1 MHFQQQLCINKCT
14 YIKQHLS
21 TQLASYGVYVQLYF
35 ILQLARQCI
44 IKVMYL
50 DIGRSI
56 KQSWPLLFL
65 DTYLQCTCYWSAKV
79 ISRNT
84 TLIEKNTFHVWLC
97 TNLVVLSGPPRG
109 GEGNWDNVP
118 WTPLCQGP
126 ILTNFTIHQ
135 SLPRP
140 LLKR

>member
-35 ILQLARQCI
+35 ILQLASQCI

-56 KQSWPLLFL
+56 KQYWPLLFL

-109 GEGNWDNVP
+109 GGQ
-118 WTPLCQGP
+118 LGQFSLGP
-126 ILTNFTIHQ
+126 TLLGAHTNQFHYSSVSPST
-135 SLPRP
+135 SS
-140 LLKR
+140 